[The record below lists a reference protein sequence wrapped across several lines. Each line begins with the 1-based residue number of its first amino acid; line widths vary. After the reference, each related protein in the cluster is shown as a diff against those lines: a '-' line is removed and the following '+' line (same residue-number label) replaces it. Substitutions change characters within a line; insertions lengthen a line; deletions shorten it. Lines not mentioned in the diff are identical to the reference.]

1 MTEFPLGTDGSLR
14 KTNGIASVQ
23 TASVSNGRL
32 FMKKIIRLSFI
43 FAVAVLAFATSDSL
57 YEINGAVFNARDKT
71 NGPKALVKVKRH
83 KAKIKPTSAN
93 IPVQDSFL
101 VSLKT
106 GAEQWFEMEKNT
118 HYSLCIE
125 GYRGGIWKTKDFSY
139 QRTSDSCIQINSGN
153 YVKSGKIQYA
163 TKMGNGYTFHILVG
177 MKYIDLRG
185 KEHLLG
191 EMDNSRIA
199 MPPRII
205 SYNLCGKEHLLGE
218 MDNSRHDKPFP
229 EIIYYDS
236 LRNEE
241 MDEVLAV
248 DKYKVTECEFV
259 QMLWDSIPSQLGR
272 EPYEFHPYRDNDLF
286 WINKKK
292 SMIKG
297 GYCNA
302 HDSAAIRIY
311 PYHGFL
317 YANLRSLRDNL
328 KPVYRFETC
337 DDDYCPNRTYFKTAG
352 GFEESAP
359 SFDGKNGRT
368 VLVHID
374 VNADGYRLP
383 TQDEW
388 MALARAGNWSIDPF
402 ESDSSLAAQYAWFGV
417 VEPDDPF
424 EQGWFTSCGE
434 RLQKS
439 RPVGMLKPNDFGL
452 YDMFG
457 LVCEN
462 VRAQRTLGRKS
473 AIYCKGGFLTDS
485 LKALR
490 FGSYCYNEH
499 GTALKV
505 FQGLR
510 LVRKIK

>member
-1 MTEFPLGTDGSLR
+1 
-14 KTNGIASVQ
+14 
-23 TASVSNGRL
+23 
-32 FMKKIIRLSFI
+32 MKKIIRFSFI
-43 FAVAVLAFATSDSL
+43 FAVAVLAFAASDSL
-57 YEINGAVFNARDKT
+57 YEINGAVFNARNKT

-93 IPVQDSFL
+93 VSVRDSFP
-101 VSLKT
+101 VSLKAGT
-106 GAEQWFEMEKNT
+106 EQWFEMEKNT
-118 HYSLCIE
+118 DYFLCIE

-139 QRTSDSCIQINSGN
+139 QKSPDSCIHVNSGN

-191 EMDNSRIA
+191 EMDHSR
-199 MPPRII
+199 
-205 SYNLCGKEHLLGE
+205 YDE
-218 MDNSRHDKPFP
+218 PFP
-229 EIIYYDS
+229 KIIYYDS

-241 MDEVLAV
+241 INEVLAV

-272 EPYEFHPYRDNDLF
+272 EPYEFHPYMDNQLF

-297 GYCNA
+297 GFCDA

-337 DDDYCPNRTYFKTAG
+337 DDDYCPNKTYFKKVG
-352 GFEESAP
+352 GFKEIAD
-359 SFDGKNGRT
+359 SFDGKSGRI

-374 VNADGYRLP
+374 VDADGYRLP

-388 MALARAGNWSIDPF
+388 MALARAGGHLITSPF

-417 VEPDDPF
+417 IDPEDPYAKMSMDDPS
-424 EQGWFTSCGE
+424 ERGWLEGSCGE

-462 VRAQRTLGRKS
+462 IRAQRTLGRMS

-490 FGSYCYNEH
+490 FGSYCSNER
-499 GTALKV
+499 GSALKA

>member
-1 MTEFPLGTDGSLR
+1 ME
-14 KTNGIASVQ
+14 
-23 TASVSNGRL
+23 
-32 FMKKIIRLSFI
+32 KIIRFSFI
-43 FAVAVLAFATSDSL
+43 FAVAVLAFAASDSL
-57 YEINGAVFNARDKT
+57 YEINGAVFNARIKT

-93 IPVQDSFL
+93 VSVQDSFP
-101 VSLKT
+101 VSLKAGT
-106 GAEQWFEMEKNT
+106 EQWFEMEKNT
-118 HYSLCIE
+118 DYFLCIE

-139 QRTSDSCIQINSGN
+139 QKSPDSCIQVNSGN

-191 EMDNSRIA
+191 EKDNSRLVV
-199 MPPRII
+199 PLV
-205 SYNLCGKEHLLGE
+205 S
-218 MDNSRHDKPFP
+218 FP
-229 EIIYYDS
+229 GRIYYDS
-236 LRNEE
+236 LRYEE

-259 QMLWDSIPSQLGR
+259 QTLWDSIPSQLGR
-272 EPYEFHPYRDNDLF
+272 EPYEFHPYRDNELF

-292 SMIKG
+292 SMLKG
-297 GYCNA
+297 GFCDA

-337 DDDYCPNRTYFKTAG
+337 DDDYCPNKTYFKKVG
-352 GFEESAP
+352 GFEELAP
-359 SFDGKNGRT
+359 SFDGKSGRA

-374 VNADGYRLP
+374 VDADGYRLP

-388 MALARAGNWSIDPF
+388 MALARAGNHWSIDPF
-402 ESDSSLAAQYAWFGV
+402 DSDSSLAAQYAWFGV

-424 EQGWFTSCGE
+424 EQGWYTSCGE

-462 VRAQRTLGRKS
+462 IRAQRSLGWKS

-490 FGSYCYNEH
+490 FGSYCHNKH
-499 GTALKV
+499 GMALKV

>member
-1 MTEFPLGTDGSLR
+1 M
-14 KTNGIASVQ
+14 
-23 TASVSNGRL
+23 
-32 FMKKIIRLSFI
+32 
-43 FAVAVLAFATSDSL
+43 
-57 YEINGAVFNARDKT
+57 
-71 NGPKALVKVKRH
+71 
-83 KAKIKPTSAN
+83 
-93 IPVQDSFL
+93 QDSFL
-101 VSLKT
+101 VSLKA

-125 GYRGGIWKTKDFSY
+125 GYRSGIWKTKDFSY

-191 EMDNSRIA
+191 EKDNSRLA
-199 MPPRII
+199 VPLV
-205 SYNLCGKEHLLGE
+205 S
-218 MDNSRHDKPFP
+218 FP
-229 EIIYYDS
+229 GRIYYDS
-236 LRNEE
+236 LRYEE

-259 QMLWDSIPSQLGR
+259 QTLWDSIPSQLGR
-272 EPYEFHPYRDNDLF
+272 EPYEIHPYRDNQLF

-297 GYCNA
+297 GYCDT

-337 DDDYCPNRTYFKTAG
+337 DDSYCPNRTYFKTAG
-352 GFEESAP
+352 GFEEFAP
-359 SFDGKNGRT
+359 SFDGKSGQAI
-368 VLVHID
+368 LVHID

-388 MALARAGNWSIDPF
+388 MALARAGGHLITSPF
-402 ESDSSLAAQYAWFGV
+402 ESDSSFAAQYAWFGV
-417 VEPDDPF
+417 IDPEDPYAKMSMDDPS
-424 EQGWFTSCGE
+424 ERGWLESSCGE

-490 FGSYCYNEH
+490 FGSYCSNEH

>member
-1 MTEFPLGTDGSLR
+1 
-14 KTNGIASVQ
+14 
-23 TASVSNGRL
+23 
-32 FMKKIIRLSFI
+32 MKKIIRFSFI
-43 FAVAVLAFATSDSL
+43 FAVAVLAFAASDSL
-57 YEINGAVFNARDKT
+57 YEINGAVFNERNKT

-93 IPVQDSFL
+93 VSVLDSFP
-101 VSLKT
+101 VSLKAGT
-106 GAEQWFEMEKNT
+106 EQWFEMEKNT
-118 HYSLCIE
+118 DYSLCIE
-125 GYRGGIWKTKDFSY
+125 DYRGGIWKTKDFSY
-139 QRTSDSCIQINSGN
+139 QKSPDSCIHVNSGN

-185 KEHLLG
+185 TKHLLG
-191 EMDNSRIA
+191 EMDHSRIA

-205 SYNLCGKEHLLGE
+205 SYGLRGKEHLLGE
-218 MDNSRHDKPFP
+218 MDHSRHDEPFP
-229 EIIYYDS
+229 KIIYYDS

-241 MDEVLAV
+241 MNEVLAV

-272 EPYEFHPYRDNDLF
+272 EPYEFHPYMDSQLF

-297 GYCNA
+297 GFCDA
-302 HDSAAIRIY
+302 HDLAAIRIY

-337 DDDYCPNRTYFKTAG
+337 DDDYCPNKTYFKKVG
-352 GFEESAP
+352 GFEEIAD
-359 SFDGKNGRT
+359 SFDGKSGRI

-374 VNADGYRLP
+374 VDADGYRLP

-388 MALARAGNWSIDPF
+388 MALARAGGHLITSPF
-402 ESDSSLAAQYAWFGV
+402 ESDSSFAAQYAWFGV
-417 VEPDDPF
+417 IDPEDPYAKMSMDDPS
-424 EQGWFTSCGE
+424 ERGWLEGSCGE

-490 FGSYCYNEH
+490 FGSYCSNEH